1 MGMKPRIQIFA
12 AMGAGAA
19 LWLVLR
25 RHPVKGPAAVR
36 LAFALAVGVGAWWQE
51 KKRLRELAEHLNE
64 AGYLRSGEA

>member
-1 MGMKPRIQIFA
+1 MGMKPGIKIFA

-25 RHPVKGPAAVR
+25 RHPVKGPAALR
-36 LAFALAVGVGAWWQE
+36 LAFALAVGAGAWWQE
-51 KKRLRELAEHLNE
+51 KNRLRELAEHLNE